1 MLRLSLLA
9 CASVLACALTSV
21 PADAQAPA
29 GYYASVDLSSPAAL
43 RQTLHAIID
52 DHVRFPYTSSRTD
65 TWDVLER
72 ADQDPTAPGNIL
84 DVNKNASYPKQ
95 GGGNNFYNRDHIWP
109 KSYGYPIDNS
119 SNYPYTDCHTL
130 FLSDSA
136 YNSARSNKPYRD
148 CASFC
153 SERTT
158 LFNAGRGGGSGVYP
172 GNSNWTSGSGTSG
185 IWEQWMG
192 TRGDVARALFYM
204 DVRYEGGLH
213 GVTGAGE
220 PDLILTDSLSL
231 MAGSATGRNESVAY
245 YGLLSVLLQWHA
257 QDPVDAN
264 ERRRNDVVFNYQRNR
279 NPFVDHPE
287 WVDCLF
293 GTPVLASEAVRIGFP
308 INPTALMAGVTAPPR
323 LGATWDPVIDHT
335 TFAVGAAAD
344 VLLLSAGA
352 TNVSTPFGTLLCNLG
367 SPTLVVAGTPGVPFA
382 VPVPSDCRL
391 AGAGLSAQGLSADA
405 GGMLQL
411 TNALDVTFG
420 Y

>member
-1 MLRLSLLA
+1 MLA
-9 CASVLACALTSV
+9 CSLSSGHTH
-21 PADAQAPA
+21 AQAPA
-29 GYYASVDLSSPAAL
+29 GYYASVDLSSPEAL
-43 RQTLHAIID
+43 RQTLHAVIE
-52 DHVRFPYTSSRTD
+52 DHLRFPYTSSRTD

-72 ADQDPTAPGNIL
+72 ADEDPTNSRNIL
-84 DVNKNASYPKQ
+84 DVNKNASYAKQ

-130 FLSDSA
+130 YLSDVA
-136 YNSARSNKPYRD
+136 YNGNRGNKPYRD

-153 SERTT
+153 QEQTT
-158 LFNAGRGGGSGVYP
+158 LANAGRGGGSGVYP
-172 GNSNWTSGSGTSG
+172 GNSNWTSGFGTSG
-185 IWEQWMG
+185 IWDQWRG
-192 TRGDVARALFYM
+192 RRGDVARALFYM

-231 MAGSATGRNESVAY
+231 IGNSSTGRNESVAY

-257 QDPVDAN
+257 QDPVDAG
-264 ERRRNDVVFNYQRNR
+264 EMRRNDVVFGFQGNR

-287 WVDCLF
+287 WVECLF
-293 GTPVLASEAVRIGFP
+293 GAPVMASEAVRIGFP
-308 INPTALMAGVTAPPR
+308 VNPTALMTGITSPPR

-344 VLLLSAGA
+344 VLLMSAGP
-352 TNVSTPFGTLLCNLG
+352 TNVSTPFGTLLCDLA
-367 SPTLVVAGTPGVPFA
+367 SPTLVLSGAAGVPFL
-382 VPVPSDCRL
+382 VPVPTDCRL
-391 AGAGLSAQGLSADA
+391 AGAGLSAQGLSADV